1 MRIHELEITDV
12 RGIRHIE
19 LAPLGENTV
28 IWGPNGSGKSA
39 VVDAIEFLLQGKISR
54 LEGAGTSGISLK
66 KHGPHIDRVAAGTAE
81 VRAVVSVPTIDGAFE
96 IRRSMKDLTLV
107 VPDAEKEKAIQPV
120 LDAASANQY
129 VLARREILEFITAPA
144 SDRSASVQALLRLDF
159 LESARKTVVAAANTA
174 GKSFKSAEL
183 ELQTVRNTLA
193 SIAGLAKWDETAVL
207 AAVNK
212 ARDHFGAEPVAALSP
227 DAMTA
232 GIAAPKMTKQD
243 AAAVTLSDGVDKL
256 YQEWPDL
263 AAMLR
268 DGASNLVSAATAL
281 NEDPAALELLE
292 KHKLIESGL
301 ALIPEDGSCPL
312 CGADWPEGQ
321 LSTRLAAELTTL
333 KALAE
338 KHAATTAAS
347 AAAVSAASA
356 IRGRLDALLPSLRTL
371 GYAESD
377 TVAVWVATLKAYEAA
392 AGEYVESLDAGL
404 LESLKVP
411 ALVDDGTCP
420 ELLESIS
427 KKTRAANPEATPDQ
441 KAWGLLSELAA
452 KETLVEE
459 AAVAV
464 DASRDLAARATAVK
478 DAFVTVKNDVLTG
491 LYDSVRDRFVGLYV
505 GLHGE
510 DGEKEFSAELEQEDT
525 GIRFEVDFF
534 ERGLHPPHALH
545 SEGHQ
550 DSMGICLYLALAEQV
565 NKGVIGITVL
575 DDVVMSVDIGHRK
588 RLCRVLKQEF
598 QETQFIITT
607 HERVWAHQLRFEGVV
622 QSQNLVQ
629 FCGWSVDTG
638 PRLNNPDVWKRIDE
652 CLAQDDVRG
661 AASYLRGAMEEFF
674 AGACEDLRAK
684 VVYQSTAQYTL
695 GDLLPAAWS
704 AYSKL
709 LKSAKAAAQS
719 WSDQPAFDQLQEVH
733 SVAAQCYAATGAEKW
748 AVNKAIH
755 FDSWFTLGKE
765 DFRDVVRSMQNMC
778 EQFLCSKCGGSI
790 HLALRDH
797 SPVAIRCSCQDIS
810 WNLESKSK

>member
-12 RGIRHIE
+12 RGIRHIA

-54 LEGAGTSGISLK
+54 LEGAGTSGVSLK

-81 VRAVVSVPTIDGAFE
+81 VRAVVSIPTVDGTFE
-96 IRRSMKDLTLV
+96 IRRSMKDLKLV
-107 VPDAEKEKAIQPV
+107 VPDEDKEQAIQPV
-120 LDAASANQY
+120 LNAAAANQY

-144 SDRSASVQALLRLDF
+144 SDRSAIVQALLRLDF
-159 LESARKTVVAAANTA
+159 LETARKTAVAAANA
-174 GKSFKSAEL
+174 AAKSSKSAEL
-183 ELQTVRNTLA
+183 ELQTIRNTLA
-193 SIAGLAKWDETAVL
+193 SVAGLDKWDQAAVL
-207 AAVNK
+207 AVANK
-212 ARDHFGAEPVAALSP
+212 ARAQFGAEPAAVLSP
-227 DAMTA
+227 DAMRA
-232 GIAAPKMTKQD
+232 GIATPKMTKQD
-243 AAAVTLSDGVDKL
+243 AAAVTLGDAVDKL
-256 YQEWPDL
+256 HQEWPDL
-263 AAMLR
+263 MATLR
-268 DGASNLVSAATAL
+268 DGASDLVTTASAL
-281 NEDPAALELLE
+281 SEDPAALLLLE

-301 ALIPEDGSCPL
+301 SLIPEDGSCPL

-321 LSTRLAAELTTL
+321 LSTRLAAELTAL

-338 KHAATTAAS
+338 KRDATTVAAET
-347 AAAVSAASA
+347 AISAASRV
-356 IRGRLDALLPSLRTL
+356 RGRLDALLPSLRTL

-377 TVAVWVATLKAYEAA
+377 TVGGWVSALKAYEAA
-392 AGEYVESLDAGL
+392 ARGYVESLDSEL
-404 LESLKVP
+404 LDSLEVP
-411 ALVDDGTCP
+411 ALASDDAWP
-420 ELLESIS
+420 EPLESVS
-427 KKTRAANPEATPDQ
+427 KQAREANPEATPDQ
-441 KAWGLLSELAA
+441 KAWGLLSEIAA
-452 KETLVEE
+452 KQTLVDR
-459 AAVAV
+459 AAAELA
-464 DASRDLAARATAVK
+464 ASRDLAARATAVK
-478 DAFVTVKNDVLTG
+478 DAFITAKNDVLTG

-510 DGEKEFSAELEQEDT
+510 DGEEAFRAELEQEDT

-598 QETQFIITT
+598 PETQFIITT
-607 HERVWAHQLRFEGVV
+607 HERVWAHQLRSEGVV
-622 QSQNLVQ
+622 QSPNLVQ

-652 CLAQDDVRG
+652 CLVQDDVRG

-674 AGACEDLRAK
+674 AGTCEDLQAK

-704 AYSKL
+704 AYSRL

-719 WSDQPAFDQLQEVH
+719 WGDQATFDRLQEVH
-733 SVAAQCYAATGAEKW
+733 SVAVQCYSATGAEQW

-755 FDSWFTLGKE
+755 FDSWYTLGQE

-778 EQFLCSKCGGSI
+778 EQFLCSKCGGTI
-790 HLALRDH
+790 HLALSDH
-797 SPVAIRCSCQDIS
+797 RPVAMRCSCQNIS